1 MVVAEVQIEEAIQ
14 APELWRDVPV
24 QLVVWK
30 VDSPKES
37 EAANTWRYL
46 ATEVGRIEIQDG
58 DTRCV
63 PLAAGDTRPAA
74 VLH

>member
-1 MVVAEVQIEEAIQ
+1 MVVAEVQIEEAIK
-14 APELWRDVPV
+14 AAELWWDVPV

-30 VDSPKES
+30 VENPKKS

-58 DTRCV
+58 DT
-63 PLAAGDTRPAA
+63 
-74 VLH
+74 